1 MDAER
6 EGEWVIWWSVSST
19 DHNQCLVCWPDSL
32 CYPSCF
38 DQRRFCAE
46 QVLVVNCTMSVTS
59 TSIRTMD
66 KLAAVSVERNHHAT
80 SPKAIGDT
88 TQRMIGRSGECCLYG
103 IENISTSTIMHSV
116 PSNLLLFNPWPYKL
130 HKTTKES
137 ILTGSRL
144 DIQTRHYQCRKLVE
158 IMFQCMVSGWFPP
171 FGGD

>member
-1 MDAER
+1 
-6 EGEWVIWWSVSST
+6 
-19 DHNQCLVCWPDSL
+19 
-32 CYPSCF
+32 
-38 DQRRFCAE
+38 
-46 QVLVVNCTMSVTS
+46 MSVTS

-66 KLAAVSVERNHHAT
+66 KLAAVSVERNHHAA

-88 TQRMIGRSGECCLYG
+88 TQRMIGRSGERCLYG
-103 IENISTSTIMHSV
+103 IENISTGTIMHSV

-158 IMFQCMVSGWFPP
+158 IMFQCMVAG
-171 FGGD
+171 